1 MYRKNESRKN
11 GKISSEFAARLD
23 GLAPQQMNRV
33 IVLLNAQKTGKSTG
47 HRQSRAERQAAIEV
61 IRKSA
66 EQALDY
72 IDGVLERFG
81 GKRLAESPDA
91 LGSIP
96 VETTAAGIN
105 ALAESEKVRAI
116 LEDQTIYPLLSSPL
130 TKQTLMA

>member
-1 MYRKNESRKN
+1 MYKKNEPRKN

-23 GLAPQQMNRV
+23 SLAPQQKIRA
-33 IVLLNAQKTGKSTG
+33 IVLLNAKNTGKSTRY
-47 HRQSRAERQAAIEV
+47 RQSRAERQAAIKV

-72 IDGVLERFG
+72 IDGVIERFG
-81 GKRLAESPDA
+81 GQRLAESPDA

-116 LEDQTIYPLLSSPL
+116 LEDQAIYPLLSNSL
-130 TKQTLMA
+130 TKQTSMV